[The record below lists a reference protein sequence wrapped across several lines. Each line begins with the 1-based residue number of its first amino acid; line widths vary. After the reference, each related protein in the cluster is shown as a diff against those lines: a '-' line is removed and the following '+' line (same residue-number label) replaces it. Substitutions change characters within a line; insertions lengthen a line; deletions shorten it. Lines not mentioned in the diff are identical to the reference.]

1 MAAQSISLSSY
12 VKLLRGNANFRR
24 LWIAQIISEV
34 GDWFY
39 MVALYAMLLE
49 FTGRAE
55 LLGIAR
61 ETLRTKMKKF
71 GIEGQEE

>member
-55 LLGIAR
+55 LLGIFDVGA
-61 ETLRTKMKKF
+61 TADHYLAAI
-71 GIEGQEE
+71 GSA